1 MPATNHEPDSQT
13 VAKSLLDIAIESW
26 RFGRVFERVLARLD
40 AGEKGRY
47 QGQFQW
53 FRRKVEESLQS
64 AGMRMVN
71 VEGQPFEPGVAATP
85 VNIADFQEDEALV
98 IDQMLE
104 PIIMGPEGVVRTGIV
119 TLKRAGT

>member
-1 MPATNHEPDSQT
+1 MPATNHEPDSEIVT
-13 VAKSLLDIAIESW
+13 KSLLDLATESW

-53 FRRKVEESLQS
+53 FRRRVEDSLRD
-64 AGMRMVN
+64 AGMQMVN

-85 VNIADFQEDEALV
+85 LNIADFQENEALV

-104 PIIMGPEGVVRTGIV
+104 PIIMGPEGVVRTGTV
-119 TLKRAGT
+119 TLRRART